1 MTPKQAANEILRL
14 LAELEML
21 GGSSASPDLMKFLA
35 SLQARKERKVRLTG
49 ASDAAPKTSVAKRR
63 VRDPAAMSKTIEELA
78 AKLRTHFMS
87 DAQFEVVMSEVAN
100 SNLSKDN
107 VVQLYNAVFETDRK
121 FGKSMTKPD
130 LFNAIRRDRIARV
143 RARS

>member
-1 MTPKQAANEILRL
+1 MTPKQAAFELHKL
-14 LAELEML
+14 LAELEAS
-21 GGSSASPDLMKFLA
+21 GGTRPSAELREFLN
-35 SLQARKERKVRLTG
+35 SLSKRTERKTQLTTANDHSPNG
-49 ASDAAPKTSVAKRR
+49 VAKRR
-63 VRDPAAMSKTIEELA
+63 VRDPAAMAKTIEELA
-78 AKLRTHFMS
+78 RRLRTHFMS
-87 DAQFEVVMSEVAN
+87 DDQFEAAIAEAAN

-121 FGKSMTKPD
+121 FGKAMTKPD